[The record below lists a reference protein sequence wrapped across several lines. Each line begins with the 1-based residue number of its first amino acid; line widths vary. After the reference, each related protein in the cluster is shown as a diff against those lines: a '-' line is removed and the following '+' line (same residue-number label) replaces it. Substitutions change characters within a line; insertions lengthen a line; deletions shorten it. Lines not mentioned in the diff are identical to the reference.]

1 MVESQRTRSLARL
14 RKLVAMMSVAGALV
28 LPSVA
33 FAQSPNKGALTIV
46 GGVDAP
52 SVYVLRGLVQESDP
66 SLTLTPWA
74 DLGITLK
81 QRDGVRRLGVNV
93 GVWNSLNTGDAGTKG
108 FTEHLHYA
116 ETVYGSLGIGL
127 GRHTLV
133 AATYTAYTS
142 PNLMFNTVKEVSVTA
157 AYANRIQPYTRVA
170 FEVGEWGMDGGTNK
184 GTYVELGAAPSVLSK
199 TRLSL
204 AVPVKLG
211 LSAKDYYELD
221 GTDHPFGFL
230 SVGGLL
236 TMRLTGPASSF
247 GAWSL
252 RGGVDYLTFGDT
264 TKAVNAGEGHKL
276 VGLVGIGFAY

>member
-1 MVESQRTRSLARL
+1 MVESQRTRVHARF
-14 RKLVAMMSVAGALV
+14 RGLVGLMLLAGALL
-28 LPSVA
+28 LPA
-33 FAQSPNKGALTIV
+33 AARAQSPNQGALTIV

-93 GVWNSLNTGDAGTKG
+93 GVWNSLNTGNVGTKG

-116 ETVYGSLGIGL
+116 ETVYGSLGVGL

-170 FEVGEWGMDGGTNK
+170 FEVGAWGMDGGEHK
-184 GTYVELGAAPSVLSK
+184 GTYVELGASPSVIAKKRATL
-199 TRLSL
+199 T
-204 AVPVKLG
+204 VPVKVG
-211 LSAKDYYELD
+211 LSAKNYYELD
-221 GTDHPFGFL
+221 GTDHPFGFV

-236 TMRLTGPASSF
+236 TMRLTGPSSSF

-252 RGGVDYLTFGDT
+252 RGGVDYYTFGDT
-264 TKAVNAGEGHKL
+264 TKAVNAGKGQKL
-276 VGLVGIGFAY
+276 VGLVGFGLAY